1 MSGVVAELQ
10 ARKTWLTLHLSPA
23 VELTDE
29 QFFELCQLNSDIRLE
44 RTAEGDIV
52 VMPPTGGETSNRNL
66 GISGQLYNWTKR
78 DGTGAAFD
86 SSAGFKLPNGAD
98 RSPDAAWVSHERL
111 AQLSSEEKCKF
122 VPLCPDFVIELI
134 SPTDSLAATQAKM
147 IRSGAGHRLQ
157 AQVGHKAKR
166 QKTTKIQETGECA
179 VRTPCRHSGASNR
192 QRGCIRRFSLRSST
206 SGRHVVAACGIA
218 RRSMPS

>member
-1 MSGVVAELQ
+1 MNGVLAELQ
-10 ARKTWLTLHLSPA
+10 ASETWLTLHLSPA

-29 QFFELCQLNSDIRLE
+29 QFFELCQLNSDLRLE

-78 DGTGAAFD
+78 DGSGAAFD

-111 AQLSSEEKCKF
+111 AQLSSEEKRKF

-147 IRSGAGHRLQ
+147 IEYIENGARL
-157 AQVGHKAKR
+157 GFLIH
-166 QKTTKIQETGECA
+166 
-179 VRTPCRHSGASNR
+179 PD
-192 QRGCIRRFSLRSST
+192 
-206 SGRHVVAACGIA
+206 A
-218 RRSMPS
+218 RRVYVYRPGATVEELKDMTEVSGEPELPGFTLDLREIWEPNI

>member
-1 MSGVVAELQ
+1 MSVVVAELQ
-10 ARKTWLTLHLSPA
+10 PRETWLTLHLSPA

-29 QFFELCQLNSDIRLE
+29 QFFELCQINSDLRLE

-52 VMPPTGGETSNRNL
+52 VMPPTGGETSNRNGEITRQL
-66 GISGQLYNWTKR
+66 GNWTKR
-78 DGTGAAFD
+78 DGSGAAFE

-111 AQLSSEEKCKF
+111 AQLSPEDKRKF

-147 IRSGAGHRLQ
+147 IEYIENGARL
-157 AQVGHKAKR
+157 GFLIH
-166 QKTTKIQETGECA
+166 
-179 VRTPCRHSGASNR
+179 PD
-192 QRGCIRRFSLRSST
+192 
-206 SGRHVVAACGIA
+206 A
-218 RRSMPS
+218 RRVYVYRPGATVEELKDITEVSGEPELPGFTLDLREVWEPNI

>member
-1 MSGVVAELQ
+1 MSVVVAELQ
-10 ARKTWLTLHLSPA
+10 PRETWLTLHLSPA

-29 QFFELCQLNSDIRLE
+29 QFFKLCQLNSDLRLE

-52 VMPPTGGETSNRNL
+52 VMAPTGGETSNRNL

-78 DGTGAAFD
+78 DRSGAAFD
-86 SSAGFKLPNGAD
+86 SSAGFRLPNGAD

-111 AQLSSEEKCKF
+111 ARLSSEEKRKF

-147 IRSGAGHRLQ
+147 IEYIENGARLGFLIHPDVRRVYVYRPGTTVEELKDLTEVSGEPELPGFTLD
-157 AQVGHKAKR
+157 
-166 QKTTKIQETGECA
+166 
-179 VRTPCRHSGASNR
+179 
-192 QRGCIRRFSLRSST
+192 LRE
-206 SGRHVVAACGIA
+206 IWE
-218 RRSMPS
+218 PNI